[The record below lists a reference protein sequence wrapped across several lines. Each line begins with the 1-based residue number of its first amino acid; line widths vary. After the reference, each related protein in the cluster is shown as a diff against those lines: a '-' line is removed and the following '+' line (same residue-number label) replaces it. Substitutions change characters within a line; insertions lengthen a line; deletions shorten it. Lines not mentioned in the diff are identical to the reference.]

1 MFAKLFNTVATIAL
15 ASVLAAGG
23 FVGYLVGTG
32 KLNAARVELVADVLR
47 GKLDQLPDPNAVPAS
62 QPTTQAAREVP
73 RAPTEDEVREL
84 RKREH
89 LERLAAERAVR
100 DLEAQQRLLDQALQ
114 HVLQEQEKL
123 ALEKSEFA
131 RQREQ
136 IKVAA
141 HDEGFQKELELVS
154 GLAPRQAKEHVV
166 RLWERQPADAVRLM
180 NAMDEG
186 RARRILEQ
194 FKTPAELSI
203 QTDLLEQIRLQGME
217 GNAEQSGMTRGAAAR

>member
-1 MFAKLFNTVATIAL
+1 MLAKLFNTVATLAL
-15 ASVLAAGG
+15 ATVLAGGG
-23 FVGYLVGTG
+23 FIGYLFGTG
-32 KLNAARVELVADVLR
+32 KLNTARVELVADVLR
-47 GKLDQLPDPNAVPAS
+47 GQLDELPDPHAVVTT
-62 QPTTQAAREVP
+62 QPTTQAAREAP

-89 LERLAAERAVR
+89 LERLATERAVR

-123 ALEKSEFA
+123 ALDKSEFA
-131 RQREQ
+131 KQREK

-154 GLAPRQAKEHVV
+154 GLAPRQAKEHIV
-166 RLWERQPADAVRLM
+166 RLWEKQPADAVRLM

-217 GNAEQSGMTRGAAAR
+217 GNAEQSGMTGGAAAR